1 MKIRL
6 IIACAIGVL
15 FAVSSCSSD
24 VQRALTK
31 QLETYPASTVQD
43 VYKTF
48 YQDRFGSEHM
58 IRDTAA
64 VRRYLSYELEV
75 AASDSIPNPY
85 YEPTGAEGRFV
96 RVFLRGVNEGLI
108 TEEELLN
115 AFLRSAKPTAQPEQT
130 WAEQW
135 AQILACLDKNQLNQL
150 DPDSVLPELQ
160 IAAETERAVHHSNS
174 YRQAYHPH
182 YRIVEKSIFERELR
196 PRLDAHLPVR

>member
-1 MKIRL
+1 MRTRL
-6 IIACAIGVL
+6 TILCFAALLIAA
-15 FAVSSCSSD
+15 CSRPSD
-24 VQRALTK
+24 VRRALTK

-108 TEEELLN
+108 TEEELLD
-115 AFLRSAKPTAQPEQT
+115 AFLKSAKPTAQPEQT

-135 AQILACLDKNQLNQL
+135 AQILSSLDKTELEQL

-160 IAAETERAVHHSNS
+160 TAAETERAVHHSNS

-182 YRIVEKSIFERELR
+182 YRIVERSIFERELR
-196 PRLDAHLPVR
+196 PQLDAHLPVR

>member
-1 MKIRL
+1 MRTRL
-6 IIACAIGVL
+6 TILCFAALLIAA
-15 FAVSSCSSD
+15 CSRPSD
-24 VQRALTK
+24 VRRALTK

-48 YQDRFGSEHM
+48 YQDRFGAEHM

-108 TEEELLN
+108 TEEELLD
-115 AFLRSAKPTAQPEQT
+115 AFLKSAKPTAQPEQT

-135 AQILACLDKNQLNQL
+135 AQILACLDKNQLEQL

-160 IAAETERAVHHSNS
+160 TAAETERAVHHSNS

-182 YRIVEKSIFERELR
+182 YRIVERSIFERELR
-196 PRLDAHLPVR
+196 PQLDAHLPVR

>member
-1 MKIRL
+1 M
-6 IIACAIGVL
+6 
-15 FAVSSCSSD
+15 
-24 VQRALTK
+24 T
-31 QLETYPASTVQD
+31 TVQD

-75 AASDSIPNPY
+75 AASDSIANPY

-96 RVFLRGVNEGLI
+96 RVYLRGVNEGLI
-108 TEEELLN
+108 SEEELLD
-115 AFLRSAKPTAQPEQT
+115 AFLKSAKPTAQPKQT

-135 AQILACLDKNQLNQL
+135 AQILACLDKIQLEQL

>member
-1 MKIRL
+1 MRTRL
-6 IIACAIGVL
+6 TILCFAALLIAA
-15 FAVSSCSSD
+15 CSRPSD
-24 VQRALTK
+24 VRRALTK

-108 TEEELLN
+108 TEEELLD
-115 AFLRSAKPTAQPEQT
+115 AFLKSAKPTAQPEQT

-135 AQILACLDKNQLNQL
+135 AQILACLDKNQLEQL

-160 IAAETERAVHHSNS
+160 TAAETERAVHHSNS

-182 YRIVEKSIFERELR
+182 YRIVERSIFERELR
-196 PRLDAHLPVR
+196 PQLDAHLPVR

>member
-1 MKIRL
+1 
-6 IIACAIGVL
+6 
-15 FAVSSCSSD
+15 
-24 VQRALTK
+24 
-31 QLETYPASTVQD
+31 
-43 VYKTF
+43 
-48 YQDRFGSEHM
+48 M

-75 AASDSIPNPY
+75 AATDSIPNPY

-96 RVFLRGVNEGLI
+96 RVYLRGVNEGLI
-108 TEEELLN
+108 TEEELLD

-135 AQILACLDKNQLNQL
+135 AQILSSLDKTELEQL

-160 IAAETERAVHHSNS
+160 TAAETERAVHHSDA

-182 YRIVEKSIFERELR
+182 YRIVEKTIFEQELR

>member
-15 FAVSSCSSD
+15 FAACSRPSD
-24 VQRALTK
+24 LQRALTK
-31 QLETYPASTVQD
+31 QLETYPASTIQD

-48 YQDRFGSEHM
+48 YQDRFGAEHM

-75 AASDSIPNPY
+75 AATDSIANPY

-108 TEEELLN
+108 TEEELLD
-115 AFLRSAKPTAQPEQT
+115 AFLKSAKPTAQPEQT

-135 AQILACLDKNQLNQL
+135 AQILSSLDKTELEQL

>member
-1 MKIRL
+1 MRTRL
-6 IIACAIGVL
+6 TILCFAALLIAA
-15 FAVSSCSSD
+15 CSRPSD
-24 VQRALTK
+24 VRRALTK

-108 TEEELLN
+108 TEEELLD
-115 AFLRSAKPTAQPEQT
+115 AFLKSAKPTAQPEQT

-135 AQILACLDKNQLNQL
+135 AQILSSLDKTELEQL

-160 IAAETERAVHHSNS
+160 TAAETERAVHHSNA

-182 YRIVEKSIFERELR
+182 YRIVEKTIFEQELR

>member
-1 MKIRL
+1 MRTRL
-6 IIACAIGVL
+6 TILCFAALLIAA
-15 FAVSSCSSD
+15 CSRPSD
-24 VQRALTK
+24 VRRALTK

-108 TEEELLN
+108 TEEELLD
-115 AFLRSAKPTAQPEQT
+115 AFLKSAKPTAQPEQT

-135 AQILACLDKNQLNQL
+135 AQILSSLDKTELEQL

-160 IAAETERAVHHSNS
+160 TAAETERAVHHSDA

-182 YRIVEKSIFERELR
+182 YRIVEKTIFEQELR

>member
-1 MKIRL
+1 MRHRRTF
-6 IIACAIGVL
+6 CSQFVL
-15 FAVSSCSSD
+15 FG
-24 VQRALTK
+24 RT
-31 QLETYPASTVQD
+31 ASADKTIGDLPRLHRSGRVQD
-43 VYKTF
+43 LLSGPFRVRAH
-48 YQDRFGSEHM
+48 DSGHL

-75 AASDSIPNPY
+75 AASDSIANPY

-108 TEEELLN
+108 TEEELLD
-115 AFLRSAKPTAQPEQT
+115 AFLRSAKPTAQPKQT

-135 AQILACLDKNQLNQL
+135 AHILAWLDKNQLEQL

>member
-1 MKIRL
+1 M
-6 IIACAIGVL
+6 
-15 FAVSSCSSD
+15 
-24 VQRALTK
+24 
-31 QLETYPASTVQD
+31 ETYPASTVQD

-75 AASDSIPNPY
+75 AATDSIPNPY

-108 TEEELLN
+108 TEEELLD

-135 AQILACLDKNQLNQL
+135 AQILSSLDKNQLEQL